1 MRDLVAPALMLASVV
16 NLAVQVEFLRNEVF
30 ALSEILARV
39 EVQVEGRGEAIGT
52 ISEDVASIRADIASI
67 RADIA
72 SIRADI
78 ASIRADIASLIA
90 KLDDID
96 TRLSTM
102 NDRASRRGL
111 FQELHR
117 QLAIRFD
124 ESGEGAAYGGPRLAV
139 DRLMLRAKPEADAAL
154 ADILKVPRSAPP
166 MLLAQDLSNDL
177 WARRMQFLNF

>member
-16 NLAVQVEFLRNEVF
+16 NLAVQVELLRNEVF

-78 ASIRADIASLIA
+78 ASLIA

-96 TRLSTM
+96 TRLSAM

>member
-1 MRDLVAPALMLASVV
+1 MLASVV
-16 NLAVQVEFLRNEVF
+16 NLAVQLEFLRNEVF

-72 SIRADI
+72 S
-78 ASIRADIASLIA
+78 LIA

-96 TRLSTM
+96 TRLSAM
-102 NDRASRRGL
+102 NDRASRREL

-154 ADILKVPRSAPP
+154 ADILKVPRSEPP

-177 WARRMQFLNF
+177 WARRMQFLNPTAPRSP